1 MSSATRRWQNEWG
14 RSVSVEVTAC
24 HFGLGSKDP
33 QLIEGLDRVNL
44 SIANAIVW
52 ADCRVTGSKGEE
64 RVVAWLLPKR
74 NNNIALVQ
82 LLTADKTDRG
92 TIQGLLPQ
100 LAGEL

>member
-1 MSSATRRWQNEWG
+1 MSSADAEVAERVG
-14 RSVSVEVTAC
+14 APVSVEVTAC

-52 ADCRVTGSKGEE
+52 ADCRVTGPKGEE
-64 RVVAWLLPKR
+64 RVAAWLLPKK